1 MFMLTLIISF
11 TVKQSSSDISDGE
24 TNIFV
29 FNRRLQSFWMSYWW
43 WRIKAPVESKNT
55 FIQTLADGW

>member
-43 WRIKAPVESKNT
+43 WRI
-55 FIQTLADGW
+55 